1 MSLPR
6 AAERNNRE
14 EVERLLRSG
23 SDVNERLWVRYNI
36 KHATHKFVYIFVIY
50 IITSYETDNISLN
63 FTNVRDIYQSMLYKL
78 ICLQI
83 YIV

>member
-6 AAERNNRE
+6 AAERNDRE

-23 SDVNERLWVRYNI
+23 SDVNEIGGVRYNI

-50 IITSYETDNISLN
+50 IITSYVDRYYFAKYHE
-63 FTNVRDIYQSMLYKL
+63 Y
-78 ICLQI
+78 
-83 YIV
+83 

>member
-1 MSLPR
+1 MSLPG
-6 AAERNNRE
+6 AVERNNRE

-23 SDVNERLWVRYNI
+23 SDVNEKDRVRYII

-50 IITSYETDNISLN
+50 IVTSHADRNYFVKFHECSGYMSTDLL
-63 FTNVRDIYQSMLYKL
+63 TNK
-78 ICLQI
+78 

>member
-6 AAERNNRE
+6 AAERNDRE

-23 SDVNERLWVRYNI
+23 SDVNERDGVRYNI

-50 IITSYETDNISLN
+50 IITSYVD
-63 FTNVRDIYQSMLYKL
+63 R
-78 ICLQI
+78 
-83 YIV
+83 

>member
-6 AAERNNRE
+6 AAERNDRE

-23 SDVNERLWVRYNI
+23 SYVNGKDGVRYNI

-50 IITSYETDNISLN
+50 IIT
-63 FTNVRDIYQSMLYKL
+63 LY
-78 ICLQI
+78 
-83 YIV
+83 VDR

>member
-6 AAERNNRE
+6 AAEQNSRE

-23 SDVNERLWVRYNI
+23 SDVNEKGDVGVRYVI

-50 IITSYETDNISLN
+50 IITSYVD
-63 FTNVRDIYQSMLYKL
+63 R
-78 ICLQI
+78 
-83 YIV
+83 